1 MRTTVDLDEEL
12 LTRALAAA
20 GPGATKTAVIE
31 EGLRLVRE
39 KFEADRL
46 EKKRTQAA
54 MKALREA
61 ERSGRWVKEPEMD
74 AFFDEWERG
83 SGDREP

>member
-12 LTRALAAA
+12 LERAVAAA

-39 KFEADRL
+39 KFDAQRL
-46 EKKRTQAA
+46 EKKRTRLAL
-54 MKALREA
+54 KALAGADRDDSWITE
-61 ERSGRWVKEPEMD
+61 KDMD
-74 AFFDEWERG
+74 STFDEWEHSPAKPR
-83 SGDREP
+83 